1 MEHVKFYMLV
11 GVAGSGKSTLAAKI
25 FQSIDSSNKTV
36 LLSSDAIREELYGD
50 ASVQDNPQK
59 VFNIMNRYMMEHLGV
74 GYNVIYDAT
83 NLTAKRR
90 TALVNQIRHRFGNDV
105 YCSCEVVAAL
115 EEECVERQ
123 SMRARKVPADVI
135 HRQICQF
142 EMPFW
147 NEGWDKIHI
156 TRTGTEKFSVHD
168 LLMNVWDTDQCNS
181 HHTLCLG
188 EHCYSAAQLAQDIV
202 MGSNVANSRIF
213 FKESDMIATVLDD
226 AAMYHDIGKYYTQ
239 SFTNAKGEP
248 TGEAHYY
255 NHNNYSAWLMAC
267 DGEYHD
273 YEDGWI
279 LAIAL
284 VQWHMQ
290 YYTVPKMDEWL
301 SKRRFDKLFCFL
313 LDILHEADKAAH

>member
-1 MEHVKFYMLV
+1 MEQVKFYMLV

-25 FQSIDSSNKTV
+25 FQSIDSPNKTV

-74 GYNVIYDAT
+74 GHNVIYDAT

-115 EEECVERQ
+115 EEECIARQ
-123 SMRARKVPADVI
+123 FMRARKVPADVI

-147 NEGWDKIHI
+147 NEGWDRIHI
-156 TRTGTEKFSVHD
+156 TNTGRSFDVHD
-168 LLMNVWDTDQCNS
+168 LLMNVWNTDQCNS

-188 EHCYSAAQLAQDIV
+188 EHCCSTAELAMRDI
-202 MGSNVANSRIF
+202 MGSGVSNARTF
-213 FKESDMIATVLDD
+213 FKEYDMIATVLDD

-267 DGEYHD
+267 DSEYHY

-290 YYTVPKMDEWL
+290 YYMVPKMDEWL